1 MPICRQVRVDKAAK
15 KLLDE
20 FLSVQFLRFF
30 CSALAAAAVN
40 FFARLLIDPYLG
52 YNKAIVVA
60 YLAGTV
66 FAFFLYE
73 HEVFGKGARPL
84 WQEIALFGFVTLAAI
99 AQTLIVSIF
108 LHEHVFIWIDF
119 DWHSKEVA
127 HFIGM
132 GVPMFSSFLGHK
144 YLTFSHEPVAD

>member
-1 MPICRQVRVDKAAK
+1 MDKAVK
-15 KLLDE
+15 KLLNE
-20 FLSVQFLRFF
+20 FLSVQFLKFF
-30 CSALAAAAVN
+30 CSALAAAGVN
-40 FFARLLIDPYLG
+40 FFTRLLLDPYLG

-73 HEVFGKGARPL
+73 HEVFGKGARPF
-84 WQEIALFGFVTLAAI
+84 WQEIALFAFVTLAAI
-99 AQTLIVSIF
+99 AQTLIVSII
-108 LHEHVFIWIDF
+108 LHEHLFPWLGFV
-119 DWHSKEVA
+119 WHSKEVA

-144 YLTFSHEPVAD
+144 YLTFSHEPVQD